1 MRNSGHLQLSQDK
14 RTPPAHAHHKPTRL
28 LSPQPRVGPR
38 AAGTGRAGGRR
49 CAAGDGRRR
58 GPCVGGPR
66 GLRAEAG
73 SSRAV
78 VAVAAAGW
86 AQQSALPRCCERRFH
101 AGAAGSGT
109 VPPRWV
115 RGGGVQRRGTPRAP
129 KGASAEGRGLSAG
142 GSEAGGSGGCAPFC
156 LTRTA
161 GSGLYAQRGGLPLT
175 VVTDLFCTF

>member
-86 AQQSALPRCCERRFH
+86 AQQSALPRFVSGDFTQELLGVGLCPRVGCGGGAGSAVVPPGHRKERRLR
-101 AGAAGSGT
+101 AVGCLQGGPRRGAPGAARRFALHGLLAPGST
-109 VPPRWV
+109 R
-115 RGGGVQRRGTPRAP
+115 
-129 KGASAEGRGLSAG
+129 
-142 GSEAGGSGGCAPFC
+142 SGGAPIN
-156 LTRTA
+156 R
-161 GSGLYAQRGGLPLT
+161 SY
-175 VVTDLFCTF
+175 

>member
-78 VAVAAAGW
+78 VAVVAAGW
-86 AQQSALPRCCERRFH
+86 VQQSALPRFV
-101 AGAAGSGT
+101 SGDFT
-109 VPPRWV
+109 QELLGVGLCPRV
-115 RGGGVQRRGTPRAP
+115 GCGGGGVQRRGTPRAP

>member
-78 VAVAAAGW
+78 VAVVAAGW

-101 AGAAGSGT
+101 AGAAGSGA

-115 RGGGVQRRGTPRAP
+115 RGGGACSAVVPPGHRKERRLRAVGCLQGGPRRGAP
-129 KGASAEGRGLSAG
+129 GAARRFALHGLLAPGSTRSGG
-142 GSEAGGSGGCAPFC
+142 GSH
-156 LTRTA
+156 
-161 GSGLYAQRGGLPLT
+161 
-175 VVTDLFCTF
+175 